1 MFRFGN
7 WTVGRR
13 LVAGFGLS
21 AMVLIAV
28 AVVSYR
34 NAHLLIEN
42 DGWVEHSHQ
51 VRIEFSGLLSDMKDA
66 ETGQRGYLLT
76 GDENYLAPYSAAQ
89 GSIQSTLAD
98 LRKLTADN
106 PNQQQRLANLSKTID
121 GKMVELKQ
129 TIDLRR
135 AQGFDAALKVVL
147 TNAGKVYMDEARAIV
162 GEADQEERNLLK
174 QRTEDARASAEMTMS
189 IILWGGLFGTF
200 AVIAIG
206 WLISRSLANQIGS
219 AVGQVRSSSTELQ
232 AAANQQASGPRSRP
246 PPWRKLQPRSASF
259 WRHRA
264 RSPRARSEWR
274 TMRRKRRRLPA
285 PVTARWT

>member
-28 AVVSYR
+28 AVVSDR

-174 QRTEDARASAEMTMS
+174 QRTEDARASAEMT
-189 IILWGGLFGTF
+189 
-200 AVIAIG
+200 
-206 WLISRSLANQIGS
+206 
-219 AVGQVRSSSTELQ
+219 
-232 AAANQQASGPRSRP
+232 
-246 PPWRKLQPRSASF
+246 
-259 WRHRA
+259 
-264 RSPRARSEWR
+264 
-274 TMRRKRRRLPA
+274 
-285 PVTARWT
+285 